1 MPTTPTLRSLAR
13 LLGLSHT
20 TVSDAL
26 RGAGRVDPKTVE
38 RVRKVAQESG
48 YSHNPLAANLMS
60 QMRRSR
66 GATFRGLLAVIDS
79 HEPSRPSASIQFH
92 RELLQGINTRAVELG
107 FKTEQF
113 IVGRSNLT
121 IPRLDSILQSR
132 GIHGIILLPEW
143 DAPDWS
149 QLDWKRYAGVYAD
162 YGIDRPALHRVCCD
176 HYRSMMSVLERL
188 LACGYR
194 RPGLFLQQQH
204 DERVQHRFS
213 TAFHGFQQNQS
224 EIEGVPPLIT
234 ADLDRA
240 KFVKW
245 FQRFQPDVVL
255 GHYSE
260 LISWMENC
268 GARIPTTHGFFCL
281 NNIYKTRPCASLDQ
295 QPREIGTRSLE
306 LLVAQVQR
314 NERGL
319 PQWPTT
325 TMIPAQWVDGPTLR
339 SVETIQA
346 DSPSPT
352 GG

>member
-1 MPTTPTLRSLAR
+1 MPYSQAMPTPTLRSLAR

-26 RGAGRVDPKTVE
+26 RGAGRVDPETVE
-38 RVRKVAQESG
+38 RVRKVAAESG

-66 GATFRGLLAVIDS
+66 GATFRGSLAVIDS
-79 HEPSRPSASIQFH
+79 HEPSRPPASAHFH
-92 RELLQGINTRAVELG
+92 RELLHGINSRASALG
-107 FKTEQF
+107 FNTEQF
-113 IVGRSNLT
+113 VVARSSLT

-132 GIHGIILLPEW
+132 GILGVILLPEW

-149 QLDWKRYAGVYAD
+149 QLDWRRYAGIYAD

-176 HYRSMMSVLERL
+176 HYRSMMTALDHLVTR
-188 LACGYR
+188 GYK
-194 RPGLFLQQQH
+194 RPGLFLQRQH
-204 DERVQHRFS
+204 DERIQHRFS
-213 TAFHGFQQNQS
+213 AAFHGFQQNRS
-224 EIEGVPPLIT
+224 EIEVVPPLIIP
-234 ADLDRA
+234 DLDRT
-240 KFVKW
+240 KFIKW
-245 FQRFQPDVVL
+245 FRRFQPDVIL

-260 LISWMENC
+260 LISWMESC
-268 GARIPTTHGFFCL
+268 GAKVPETHGYVCL
-281 NNIYKTRPCASLDQ
+281 NLTYKTRLCAGFDQ
-295 QPREIGTRSLE
+295 QPREIGARSLE

-339 SVETIQA
+339 PA
-346 DSPSPT
+346 
-352 GG
+352 